1 MTGAQTRKP
10 RRPGLFAELL
20 ASLSVIMFGATV
32 LLAIVLVREQEARL
46 REILGRAL
54 SAEARDPLRSTT
66 PLVPGTHW
74 WTVASDGIAIRRTAG
89 TGEIDG
95 ATLELAAEAR
105 SSGSTLVSVGPPWEP
120 VRFALPIDV
129 EGHVVAARLPA
140 GASLRRGLA
149 PSAVALAVLLG
160 DLVVFLVFGA
170 TLLRGRVVLPLRRLA
185 TAARAIAD
193 GARGARVPVEG
204 AHEAAEVAAAFNE
217 MTSALEEREE
227 ALTKAVSDLREA
239 NRNLRVAEAGLARA
253 ERLAAVGRL
262 AAGVAHEVGNPMGAL
277 LSFLDLAGRDPG
289 LSKVTQGHLERSRQQ
304 VERVR
309 TILRQLLDFSRPPR
323 AQLAPTNLVATAE
336 EVLGLVRAQGRYE
349 GVDFC
354 VEQEG
359 APPLALADPSSVA
372 QILLNLVLNA
382 GDAVRGS
389 AKDAGAS
396 PCRGRVVI
404 RVRGA
409 ALVRRAT
416 DAPGEMPPRSAQ
428 DAVECVTSDDG
439 PGIAPEDRERV
450 FDPFFTTKPPG
461 QGTGLGL
468 ANALRLAEE
477 QGGVL
482 ELAEP
487 ANGRGACFVLRL
499 PAASPQGNSA
509 DPFTVR
515 KEVRS

>member
-1 MTGAQTRKP
+1 MTQAEAGGQ

-20 ASLSVIMFGATV
+20 ASLSVIMIGATV
-32 LLAIVLVREQEARL
+32 LLAIVLVKEQEARL

-54 SAEARDPLRSTT
+54 SAEARDPLRSAT

-74 WTVASDGIAIRRTAG
+74 WTVGPEGVATRRTPS
-89 TGEIDG
+89 TGEIDE
-95 ATLELAAEAR
+95 ATRALAAEAR
-105 SSGSTLVSVGPPWEP
+105 SSDSVLVSVGPPWEP

-129 EGHVVAARLPA
+129 EGHVVVARLPE
-140 GASLRRGLA
+140 GGSLQRGLA
-149 PSAVALAVLLG
+149 PSAVALAVLTG
-160 DLVVFLVFGA
+160 DLGVFLVFGA

-204 AHEAAEVAAAFNE
+204 AREAAELALAFNE
-217 MTSALEEREE
+217 MTSALERREE
-227 ALTKAVSDLREA
+227 ALTKVVADLRDA
-239 NRNLRVAEAGLARA
+239 NRHLRRAEAGLARA

-289 LSKVTQGHLERSRQQ
+289 ISAVTQGHLERATQQ

-323 AQLAPTNLVATAE
+323 PQLAPTDLAATAE
-336 EVLGLVRAQGRYE
+336 EVLALVRAQRRYQ
-349 GVDFC
+349 GVNFC
-354 VEQEG
+354 IERMGE
-359 APPLALADPSSVA
+359 PPLAFADASSVA

-382 GDAVRGS
+382 GDAV
-389 AKDAGAS
+389 GAS
-396 PCRGRVVI
+396 AREPASGERSRRVVV

-409 ALVRRAT
+409 ALVRRAA
-416 DAPGEMPPRSAQ
+416 DGPGERASRSRH
-428 DAVECVTSDDG
+428 DAVECVVCDDG
-439 PGIAPEDRERV
+439 PGIAAEDRERI
-450 FDPFFTTKPPG
+450 FDPFFTTKPAG
-461 QGTGLGL
+461 EGTGLGL

-482 ELAEP
+482 ELEEP
-487 ANGRGACFVLRL
+487 VGACGACFVLRL
-499 PAASPQGNSA
+499 PASGASA
-509 DPFTVR
+509 DTAENFAVR
-515 KEVRS
+515 KEMRS

>member
-1 MTGAQTRKP
+1 MTGARGR

-20 ASLSVIMFGATV
+20 ASLSLIMFGATLV
-32 LLAIVLVREQEARL
+32 LALVLVKEQEARL

-66 PLVPGTHW
+66 PLVPGTQW
-74 WTVASDGIAIRRTAG
+74 WTVGSDGVAIRRTAG
-89 TGEIDG
+89 AAEIDEKTR
-95 ATLELAAEAR
+95 ALADEAR
-105 SSGSTLVSVGPPWEP
+105 SSDSVLVSVGPPWEP
-120 VRFALPIDV
+120 LRFALPIDV

-140 GASLRRGLA
+140 GASLQRGLA
-149 PSAVALAVLLG
+149 PSAVALAVLMG
-160 DLVVFLVFGA
+160 DLVVFLVCGA

-204 AHEAAEVAAAFNE
+204 AREAAELADAFNE
-217 MTSALEEREE
+217 MTSALEGREE
-227 ALTKAVSDLREA
+227 ALTKAVADLREA
-239 NRNLRVAEAGLARA
+239 NRSLRVAEAGLARA

-289 LSKVTQGHLERSRQQ
+289 LSEAAQSHLERARQQ

-323 AQLAPTNLVATAE
+323 AQLAPTDLGATAE
-336 EVLGLVRAQGRYE
+336 EVLALVRAQRRYDGVSFCLERE
-349 GVDFC
+349 G
-354 VEQEG
+354 ER
-359 APPLALADPSSVA
+359 PLALADASAVA

-389 AKDAGAS
+389 IEELGT
-396 PCRGRVVI
+396 GRRSGSVTV
-404 RVRGA
+404 RVRGG
-409 ALVRRAT
+409 ALSRRAT
-416 DAPGEMPPRSAQ
+416 DIPGAVPSRSHQ
-428 DAVECVTSDDG
+428 DAVECLVCDDG
-439 PGIAPEDRERV
+439 PGIAPEDRERI

-461 QGTGLGL
+461 EGTGLGL

-482 ELAEP
+482 ALEEP
-487 ANGRGACFVLRL
+487 PSGCGACFVLRL
-499 PAASPQGNSA
+499 PAAEPSGNPA
-509 DPFTVR
+509 DHFTVR
-515 KEVRS
+515 KEMRS